1 MQLILSANGLPAK
14 AALLAMP
21 SVTKGC
27 GDGGEPDGEGAEFSD
42 VSVRELLLECLLPP
56 EQEHRGVIP
65 GSCEDRVGAAP
76 HLMATLS
83 DDTVVEYR
91 AFSPPQ
97 VPFALPLSALRNV
110 RDVRNK

>member
-42 VSVRELLLECLLPP
+42 VSVRELLL
-56 EQEHRGVIP
+56 EHRGVIP